1 MDDFLIGK
9 SEMKRRGLVHDYTG
23 EKRRARLQEAAI
35 LDAKFQETKLQDRPG
50 NRLSPMPPRSHA
62 KLVRRRSSM

>member
-1 MDDFLIGK
+1 MDDFLIAI

-35 LDAKFQETKLQDRPG
+35 LDAKFQETKLHIG
-50 NRLSPMPPRSHA
+50 S
-62 KLVRRRSSM
+62 RRTYLI